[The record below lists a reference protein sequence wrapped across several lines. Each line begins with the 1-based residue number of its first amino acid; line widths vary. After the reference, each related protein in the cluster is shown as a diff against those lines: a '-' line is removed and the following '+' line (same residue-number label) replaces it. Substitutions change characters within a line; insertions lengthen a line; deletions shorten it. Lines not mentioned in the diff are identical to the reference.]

1 MVSNFATM
9 LENEKRVAPEVELLQ
24 KRLKRRNV
32 LLDETRKAYLRDVV
46 AVKEALRQADMP
58 MQPTSTSLDLRP
70 TLALYAPAEC
80 SYRVVHGGQLDE
92 YGGYVEV
99 VHRESKKVVE
109 LRKKVEELMEL
120 EQDMRFKATEL
131 EIAQRKDKLALL
143 DQREQ
148 NRDER
153 ALLSLEIAGLKERLG
168 KVDEAALEK
177 AKMDARHLT
186 EALGAAE
193 KRIAALT
200 PAVDELRTTTKLN
213 AELEL
218 QLRGKEARI
227 REVEAQNSQLRD
239 EAAAELKRYAE
250 LEAKFTAERKEKKRL
265 RQKYDE
271 AVRERDDEKARH
283 EVTAK
288 TLGVSRRVE
297 ADLKQQLSD
306 ATTDAA
312 EARDADDREQEALRE
327 QADEL
332 RDKWRVAVAECDEA
346 KAKLEQEKNQR
357 VAALN
362 KARKDLEKE
371 FEAKHA
377 EAVAKLKEERH
388 VVATPAERTPQETM
402 VPRVSTVRGGDA
414 ALSASAATKLEQA
427 AAVLEAAMSGEV
439 STATLT
445 RRATTLSSAGTNVP
459 AAAVETKLEFV
470 KSTALKL
477 AMEIDKLRSEKR
489 TLEGHVNKYKHASD
503 QTNEMRGRVQAML
516 ARSDGLVSRKDLS
529 SLLNEV
535 ASEAAQLQT
544 ELEIATADRRA
555 LEDEADEL
563 REALLEEIG
572 TDETTATKST
582 PKRTPIVDKTKVPR
596 RLSTAT
602 TRLGVS
608 DESGAAAPAPRDD
621 EAPAEAT
628 APPPARQSRT
638 SIRRKTTVEK
648 QNLLVSAVMLLLEAF
663 NEASDLVA
671 DPKEEQAEDP
681 ELEEFSTQHSF
692 LTLGI
697 VDGGGSSDQD
707 QIEALHKL
715 GKLKTAMAVLKYR
728 FTRTLR
734 RARTTLIDKVSS
746 KLTEAV
752 EAVKRDAAAK
762 NDRATELSLH
772 VARLEGDLKTTKAFV
787 SGAAEATRRRDE
799 LDARCTELEA
809 QLEYLKS
816 DHAELR
822 DQKAQ
827 VDDVLADKERQ
838 TDALRQTADSLA
850 ADLATSRS
858 DTYEL
863 RHCLAHAEDQYQQ
876 TVEKERLRLAT
887 NRAVDIQVQP
897 PQSEAA
903 VQTTFKT
910 PNMTLRRVNSLARV
924 PHRYYGGPQ
933 IATPCLVGT
942 NDDYDESARDALF
955 YERPPP
961 FLATANLVAKSD
973 LPVFHS
979 KGRPPSSWAYA
990 SRDPRLKAALL
1001 PCDAQV
1007 APCRQLLPD
1016 LACSEL

>member
-1 MVSNFATM
+1 M

-24 KRLKRRNV
+24 KRLKRRNL

-58 MQPTSTSLDLRP
+58 MQPTLTSLDLRP

-120 EQDMRFKATEL
+120 EQEMRLKATEL
-131 EIAQRKDKLALL
+131 EIAQRKDELALL

-168 KVDEAALEK
+168 RVDEAMLEK
-177 AKMDARHLT
+177 AKMDARHLA
-186 EALGAAE
+186 EALEKAE

-200 PAVDELRTTTKLN
+200 PAVDELRRTTKIN

-227 REVEAQNSQLRD
+227 REVEAQNSQLKD

-250 LEAKFTAERKEKKRL
+250 LEAKFTAERKDKKRL

-271 AVRERDDEKARH
+271 AQREHDDEKGKH
-283 EVTAK
+283 EATAK
-288 TLGVSRRVE
+288 TLGVSRRAE

-306 ATTDAA
+306 AMTDAA

-332 RDKWRVAVAECDEA
+332 RDKWRLSVAECDEL
-346 KAKLEQEKNQR
+346 KAKLEQEKSQR

-377 EAVAKLKEERH
+377 EAVTKLKEERH
-388 VVATPAERTPQETM
+388 VVATPEEATPQEFKAR
-402 VPRVSTVRGGDA
+402 RVSTVRGGDA
-414 ALSASAATKLEQA
+414 ALSASAAAKLEQA
-427 AAVLEAAMSGEV
+427 AAVLEAAASGEV

-445 RRATTLSSAGTNVP
+445 RRATTLSSAGTSAA

-477 AMEIDKLRSEKR
+477 AMEIDKLRTEKR

-503 QTNEMRGRVQAML
+503 QTNEMRERVQAML
-516 ARSDGLVSRKDLS
+516 ARSDGKVSREDLA

-544 ELEIATADRRA
+544 ELEIAAADRRA

-563 REALLEEIG
+563 REALLEEMG
-572 TDETTATKST
+572 TDEAAAAKSAA
-582 PKRTPIVDKTKVPR
+582 PKRTPIVVDKTKVSR
-596 RLSTAT
+596 RISTAT
-602 TRLGVS
+602 TRLGFS
-608 DESGAAAPAPRDD
+608 DESGAAPAPGDD
-621 EAPAEAT
+621 QSLTEAT
-628 APPPARQSRT
+628 APPIRQSRS
-638 SIRRKTTVEK
+638 SIRRKTTTTVEK
-648 QNLLVSAVMLLLEAF
+648 QNLVVSAVMLLLEAF

-671 DPKEEQAEDP
+671 DPKEEQAENA

-715 GKLKTAMAVLKYR
+715 GKLKTAMRVLKYR

-752 EAVKRDAAAK
+752 EAATRDAAAN
-762 NDRATELSLH
+762 NDRATELTLH

-809 QLEYLKS
+809 QLEYLNS

-822 DQKAQ
+822 EQKAQ
-827 VDDVLADKERQ
+827 VDEVLADTERQ
-838 TDALRQTADSLA
+838 TDALRQTADALA
-850 ADLATSRS
+850 TDLATSRS
-858 DTYEL
+858 DTDDL
-863 RHCLAHAEDQYQQ
+863 RHRLAHAEDQYQQ
-876 TVEKERLRLAT
+876 TVEQERLRLAT

-924 PHRYYGGPQ
+924 PHRYYGAAQ
-933 IATPCLVGT
+933 VATPCLVPGT
-942 NDDYDESARDALF
+942 DDDYDESARDALF

-961 FLATANLVAKSD
+961 FLATANLVAKTD
-973 LPVFHS
+973 LPVFRS

-990 SRDPRLKAALL
+990 PGDSKILSCGGAAA
-1001 PCDAQV
+1001 AQI
-1007 APCRQLLPD
+1007 ATCRQLLPD